1 MYEPVLKLLSSQP
14 SLPSNQDSKI
24 EILAVESVANASL
37 HNFSE
42 AQATIAQAT
51 QLCQASSENTCGD
64 VIRAHGILAVQQGQ
78 IDAAKR
84 YFGESLQFAR
94 VHRDPFLEE
103 TALLNLGLTSLRQNH
118 FDEAIDWTEA
128 ASQAATNLGA
138 NGEAQAAIGNL
149 GWAYYN
155 LGDSEKS
162 LDLSLQAEKLATQSG
177 IAIDEL
183 YWITNVGYVYAGS
196 GDLARAKVS
205 YLKAL
210 DLATG
215 IKSKEG
221 IYNAQR
227 ALALVS
233 LEGGELGE
241 AGKYSDQAVL
251 IARADHNRLNE
262 LYPLLVKGL
271 VAVRTHDSAEA
282 QRQLREVEQDPDGD
296 APLKW
301 KAGHGLARLY
311 EDEGRYDDADHEYR
325 AALATFEQTRSSL
338 HRDESMLPF
347 SNNATKI
354 YDDYIHFLVG
364 RGKADEALRW
374 ADYSR
379 ARTLLEGLGV
389 LSKGASDHAAP
400 PALNPREIS
409 RRAKGALLFYW
420 LGEKQSYLWAITPKK
435 ISLITLPP
443 RADIESMVQRYR
455 TALKGPQDVLQSGE
469 DGRALY
475 RTLIDPAK
483 SLLPKDAKV
492 FIIPDGSLNNLNF
505 ETLIVAD
512 PRPHSGS
519 KMPKLQT
526 PARCACW
533 PRPSIAR
540 TPAAQMPAY
549 QSTQAV
555 CCSSATALPPAR
567 NIPNSREPASKWRTS
582 PNTFPPRK
590 SRFMTVRRR
599 LQPHILQAIRK
610 SFPISILSRTAQPA
624 ASARSTR
631 PLCSPN
637 HCRRPAQPK
646 PTPSSCTPATSFR
659 TARSTLYTPIW

>member
-512 PRPHSGS
+512 PRPHFWIEDAEVTNASSLRVLAASFDRTNASRANARVPKHSGRLLLIGDSVAPS
-519 KMPKLQT
+519 KEYPELPRAGQQMANVAKHF
-526 PARCACW
+526 PATQEQIYDRAQ
-533 PRPSIAR
+533 A
-540 TPAAQMPAY
+540 TPAAYLASNPEKFSYIHFVAHGTA
-549 QSTQAV
+549 SRL
-555 CCSSATALPPAR
+555 SPLDSAIVL
-567 NIPNSREPASKWRTS
+567 SK
-582 PNTFPPRK
+582 P
-590 SRFMTVRRR
+590 
-599 LQPHILQAIRK
+599 L
-610 SFPISILSRTAQPA
+610 PA
-624 ASARSTR
+624 ASAAETDSFKLYARNIVQNS
-631 PLCSPN
+631 
-637 HCRRPAQPK
+637 AQHP
-646 PTPSSCTPATSFR
+646 
-659 TARSTLYTPIW
+659 YTPIW